1 MSITNTP
8 LRYPGGK
15 SSLSSFLAQ
24 VIVLNN
30 LQGGTYVEPYAGG
43 AGAALNL
50 LFKGAVNHIVINDFD
65 PAIYAFWVSVI
76 NETDEFACRISS
88 VPLTIEEWHRHKN
101 ILKTHKLQS
110 FFDVGFAAFFL
121 NRCNRSGILKAGPI
135 GGQHQTGEYTLGA
148 RFHRENL
155 IEKIRRIE
163 RHKKGISVYNL
174 DAIDLLQ
181 KVVPSIDGPK
191 LVYLDPPYFKKGH
204 QLYLN
209 AYEHDDHENLAWA
222 LGKMSSSDC
231 WVLTYDDAQEIS
243 DLYQDSITSTYTLN
257 YSAAKAKQGRELLIS
272 PPWLVLPEKI
282 GTRFVMA

>member
-1 MSITNTP
+1 MPITNTP

-24 VIVLNN
+24 IVELND
-30 LQGGTYVEPYAGG
+30 LQGGTYIEPYAGG

-50 LFKGAVNHIVINDFD
+50 LFLGTVNHIVINDFD
-65 PAIYAFWVSVI
+65 PAVYAFWVSVL
-76 NETDEFACRISS
+76 NETDKFACKISS
-88 VPLTIEEWHRHKN
+88 VPLTIKEWHRQKN
-101 ILKTHKLQS
+101 ILKTHDQQN

-135 GGQHQTGEYTLGA
+135 GGQHQTGTYTIDA
-148 RFHRENL
+148 RFNRGDL
-155 IEKIRRIE
+155 IKKIRRIE
-163 RHKKGISVYNL
+163 RHKERISVYNL

-181 KVVPSIDGPK
+181 KVVPDIDGPK

-222 LGKMSSSDC
+222 LGKMTISDC
-231 WVLTYDDAQEIS
+231 WVLTYDDAQEIRA
-243 DLYQDSITSTYTLN
+243 LYQDSITSTYTLN
-257 YSAAKAKQGRELLIS
+257 YSAAQPKQGRELLIS
-272 PPWLVLPEKI
+272 PPWLMLPDKI
-282 GTRFVMA
+282 GTRFIMA